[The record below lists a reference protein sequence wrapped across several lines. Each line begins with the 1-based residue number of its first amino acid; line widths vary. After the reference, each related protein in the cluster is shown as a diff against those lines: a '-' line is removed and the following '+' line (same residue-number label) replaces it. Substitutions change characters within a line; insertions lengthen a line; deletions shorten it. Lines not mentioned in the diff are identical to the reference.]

1 MYRLKPLQLRCL
13 SQIRHKSSATATANI
28 ARENKSVPADTDN
41 KWPFASARRGDFFQP
56 QAQLENQ
63 YLGDAT
69 LRGYL
74 KRVVPKEILGQFS
87 PDLEQ
92 FGHRVA
98 TDIYKLGRE
107 CEVNPPSHQ
116 KYDAWGNKVDEL
128 IISPAWKTLHRISAE
143 EGLVAIPYER
153 KFGPWSRVYQVAKVY
168 LFDASSGMYSCPL
181 AMTDGALQTIDRI
194 HENDRNPVLSERA
207 WPRLI
212 SRDPDQFWTSGQWM
226 TERKG
231 GSDVAAGTQTLAVPQ
246 NDGTYK
252 LYGYKW
258 FSSATDANMS
268 ITLGR
273 IVDNNEQTTE
283 GTKGVSMFYLETRN
297 PDGTLNGIDIQKL
310 KNKLGTRQLPTA
322 ELLLD
327 GTTAHL
333 ISEPGRGIAG
343 ITDMLTVSRIHNAIM
358 ALSGMRRMMNLAR
371 DYSTRRIA
379 FGKPI
384 GDHVVHMQTM
394 ARMEVEARGA
404 FLMLMEASR
413 LLGLDECKMA
423 SEDEIL
429 VLRILT
435 PLMKL
440 YTAKQ
445 AMALTS
451 EGLEC
456 FGGQGYIED
465 TGLPSIFRDAQ
476 VLPIWEGT
484 TNIMCFD
491 VVRAITKT
499 DGKVLQALFSD
510 VKLKISKASTSS
522 NEDMKKSYIAIN
534 ISVNKIGQFL
544 EREVTNQPKV
554 LEVAGR
560 DFAYSLSRTYIAAL
574 LLEHA
579 TWSEATEQDI
589 AAAARW
595 CAQDLCPVVTNNSL
609 GYYTFKNTYLDKALV
624 MDGYTDNPLCKM

>member
-1 MYRLKPLQLRCL
+1 MD
-13 SQIRHKSSATATANI
+13 SFSSA
-28 ARENKSVPADTDN
+28 K
-41 KWPFASARRGDFFQP
+41 RGQFFQP
-56 QAQLENQ
+56 EAQLENQ
-63 YLGDAT
+63 YLGDAP

-74 KRVVPKEILGQFS
+74 QRVVPKEILDKIS
-87 PDLEQ
+87 PDLER

-98 TDIYKLGRE
+98 TDIYKLSRE
-107 CEVNPPSHQ
+107 CEQNPPSHQ

-128 IISPAWKTLHRISAE
+128 ITCQAWKTMHRISAE
-143 EGLVAIPYER
+143 EGLVAIAYEK
-153 KFGPWSRVYQVAKVY
+153 KFGPWSRLYQSAKLY
-168 LFDASSGMYSCPL
+168 LYGPSSGLYSCPL
-181 AMTDGALQTIDRI
+181 AMTDGALQTIDRFDK
-194 HENDRNPVLSERA
+194 NDRHPLLSERA

-231 GSDVAAGTQTLAVPQ
+231 GSDVAAGTETVAVPQ

-268 ITLGR
+268 ITLAR
-273 IVDNNEQTTE
+273 IVDSNGQAKE
-283 GTKGVSMFYLETRN
+283 GSKGLSMFYMETRN
-297 PDGTLNGIDIQKL
+297 PDGTLNGIDVQTL

-327 GTTAHL
+327 GSTAHL
-333 ISEPGRGIAG
+333 ISQPGRGVAKIA
-343 ITDMLTVSRIHNAIM
+343 DMLTITRLHNSISAV
-358 ALSGMRRMMNLAR
+358 AGMRRMVSLAR
-371 DYSTRRIA
+371 DYGKRRIA

-384 GDHVVHMQTM
+384 GEHAVHMQTM
-394 ARMEVEARGA
+394 ARMEVEARGSLL
-404 FLMLMEASR
+404 LMMEASR

-423 SEDEIL
+423 SEDDIL
-429 VLRILT
+429 ILRILT

-445 AMALTS
+445 GVAVTS

-465 TGLPSIFRDAQ
+465 TGLPSRLRDAQ

-484 TNIMCFD
+484 TNILSLD
-491 VVRAITKT
+491 VLRSITK
-499 DGKVLQALFSD
+499 
-510 VKLKISKASTSS
+510 S
-522 NEDMKKSYIAIN
+522 N
-534 ISVNKIGQFL
+534 G
-544 EREVTNQPKV
+544 KV
-554 LEVAGR
+554 LEVFFKDIKQKVVSASKSENQDVHRSCLATNISVKKLTKFLESVVTHQPAVLEVAAR

-595 CAQDLCPVVTNNSL
+595 CEKDLCPVVTNHSH
-609 GYYTFKNTYLDKALV
+609 GHYSTKNIHMDKSLV
-624 MDGYTDNPLCKM
+624 MDGYTNRPLSKI